1 MLPDLAKFA
10 ERAVVGAGYPGLA
23 ALMALE
29 TFFPPI
35 PSEVVLPLAGF
46 QVDRGHLL
54 FAGALLAATLG
65 AVVGSLGLYFIARIG
80 GRPLVL
86 RLGRVVRVT
95 AADLDRG
102 DRWFDQHGAKLVL
115 FGRLL
120 PGARSL
126 VSLPA
131 GLARMPVGRFC
142 LLTAIGSGLWNAAL
156 LALGMA
162 LGSNW
167 SRVGNVIGPAS
178 SVVVALLVAAAAA
191 GATIAWRRRRTE
203 TPEAL

>member
-10 ERAVVGAGYPGLA
+10 ERAVVGAGYTGLA

-29 TFFPPI
+29 TLFPPI

-46 QVDRGHLL
+46 EVDRGHLL
-54 FAGALLAATLG
+54 FIGALLAATVG
-65 AVVGSLGLYFIARIG
+65 AVIGSLGLYAIARIG

-102 DRWFDQHGAKLVL
+102 DRWFEKHGAKLVL
-115 FGRLL
+115 FGRLV

-156 LALGMA
+156 LGLGMA

-167 SRVGNVIGPAS
+167 SRVGNVVGPAS
-178 SVVVALLVAAAAA
+178 SLVVAALVALAIVVAA
-191 GATIAWRRRRTE
+191 GSWRRRRARA
-203 TPEAL
+203 PAWL

>member
-35 PSEVVLPLAGF
+35 PSEVILPLAGF
-46 QVDRGHLL
+46 QISRGHLL
-54 FAGALLAATLG
+54 FAGALLAATVG
-65 AVVGSLGLYFIARIG
+65 AVIGSLGLYFIARIG

-86 RLGRVVRVT
+86 RLGRFVRIT

-102 DRWFDQHGAKLVL
+102 DRWFERHGTKLVL
-115 FGRLL
+115 FGRLA

-142 LLTAIGSGLWNAAL
+142 LLTAIGSACFNAVL
-156 LALGMA
+156 LGLGMA

-167 SRVGNVIGPAS
+167 SRVGDIVGPVS
-178 SVVVALLVAAAAA
+178 TLVVAALVAVGALAA
-191 GATIAWRRRRTE
+191 TVAWRRRRAAV
-203 TPEAL
+203 PEGA